1 MQNANLERV
10 GLREVDRP
18 GEHERN
24 EDVEYLGGDVTQ
36 RQIADE
42 HFVTPP

>member
-24 EDVEYLGGDVTQ
+24 EEVEYLCRDVTQ

-42 HFVTPP
+42 HFLAPS